1 MRPEEIPQLP
11 EELVL
16 EDVSSLRVAADNFV
30 AQARRATGRE
40 ERDKLVGYA
49 KLYREMAAWSERS
62 QKKDN
67 ER

>member
-16 EDVSSLRVAADNFV
+16 EDVSSLRVAADNFA
-30 AQARRATGRE
+30 AQARDAMDRE
-40 ERDKLVGYA
+40 ERDMLLGYA
-49 KLYREMAAWSERS
+49 RLYREMAAWSERS

-67 ER
+67 EQ